1 MNLLFTDHDAED
13 IQFEVR
19 YSPSEMGFL
28 YSKDEIAC
36 LIKRG
41 SVESDARL
49 GNHNTVYAI
58 FE

>member
-19 YSPSEMGFL
+19 YSPSEMGLL
-28 YSKDEIAC
+28 YSKDEIAY
-36 LIKRG
+36 LKRGG

-49 GNHNTVYAI
+49 GNHNTVYTI